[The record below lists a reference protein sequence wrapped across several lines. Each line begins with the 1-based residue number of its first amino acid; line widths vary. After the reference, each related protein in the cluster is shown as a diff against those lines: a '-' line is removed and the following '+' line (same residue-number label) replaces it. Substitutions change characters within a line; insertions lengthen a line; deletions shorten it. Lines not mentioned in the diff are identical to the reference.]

1 MKHRLNSFF
10 RFLSESQLL
19 IAVFV
24 HFCRTSCFF
33 IPVAMNL
40 CSTSFQQ
47 YTNILVGQMNMFN
60 FNKRSNKRSISY
72 LVCCSTTFFSSSILI
87 TENFSQQSKT
97 SKINHQHLLTFFSLS
112 FLIVMEEIK
121 NRKFHLRNTS
131 ENLHNMF
138 IENCDV
144 FFTCLLPTLVCCF
157 VSFFETT
164 WYRALLFK
172 PSLVFIL
179 KIYTLNFNIRTNTL

>member
-72 LVCCSTTFFSSSILI
+72 LVCCSTTFFSLSILI

-121 NRKFHLRNTS
+121 NRKFHLRNSRKSTQHVYR
-131 ENLHNMF
+131 ELW
-138 IENCDV
+138 
-144 FFTCLLPTLVCCF
+144 CLFHL
-157 VSFFETT
+157 SFA
-164 WYRALLFK
+164 YIGLLFCFFFF
-172 PSLVFIL
+172 LRDNLI
-179 KIYTLNFNIRTNTL
+179 

>member
-87 TENFSQQSKT
+87 TENFIQQSKT

-121 NRKFHLRNTS
+121 NRKFLLRNTA

-144 FFTCLLPTLVCCF
+144 FFTYLLHTLVCCF
-157 VSFFETT
+157 VSFFFERQPDIEH
-164 WYRALLFK
+164 YYSNLH
-172 PSLVFIL
+172 
-179 KIYTLNFNIRTNTL
+179 